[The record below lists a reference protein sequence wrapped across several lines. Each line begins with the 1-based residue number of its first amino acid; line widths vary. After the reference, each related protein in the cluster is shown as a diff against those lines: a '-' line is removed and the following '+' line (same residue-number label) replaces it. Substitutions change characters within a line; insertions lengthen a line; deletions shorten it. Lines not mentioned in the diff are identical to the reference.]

1 MSKDNNQ
8 HLSMWNGWSG
18 SRRGIPVYD
27 LWLQEYLPL
36 LKYDEMIL
44 DLGCGIGA
52 NTRYLIEQGF
62 QVLSCDYSLEALK
75 NVKEFIKG
83 SQTKYLNMNDPF
95 PFNDDSFKVIVADI
109 SLHYFLD
116 TKTIQIMKE
125 IRRIL
130 KPDGILL
137 ARVSSIHDTFNVSN
151 DDDPDSRYHDYGSY
165 GQRYMNES
173 DLKRYF
179 GLIGDFEYREVTMVR
194 DEPYYRHPKKL
205 YQLKVC
211 KR

>member
-137 ARVSSIHDTFNVSN
+137 ARVSSIHDAFNVSN
-151 DDDPDSRYHDYGSY
+151 DDPDSRYHDYGSY

-194 DEPYYRHPKKL
+194 DEPYYCHPKKL

>member
-95 PFNDDSFKVIVADI
+95 LFNDDSFKVIVADI

>member
-75 NVKEFIKG
+75 NVKKFIKG

-137 ARVSSIHDTFNVSN
+137 ARVSSIHDAFNVSN

>member
-83 SQTKYLNMNDPF
+83 SQTKYLNMNDP
-95 PFNDDSFKVIVADI
+95 
-109 SLHYFLD
+109 L
-116 TKTIQIMKE
+116 
-125 IRRIL
+125 
-130 KPDGILL
+130 
-137 ARVSSIHDTFNVSN
+137 SI
-151 DDDPDSRYHDYGSY
+151 
-165 GQRYMNES
+165 
-173 DLKRYF
+173 
-179 GLIGDFEYREVTMVR
+179 
-194 DEPYYRHPKKL
+194 
-205 YQLKVC
+205 
-211 KR
+211 

>member
-18 SRRGIPVYD
+18 SRRWIPVYD